1 VHSIPQFQPQYRMI
15 NRAQEVWTYDTLEDA
30 VRALNTA
37 ALQQGF
43 FLSDTLADR
52 FSYET
57 RVDIDGVRHDAPT
70 GHLIVRTSLG
80 DVVTRD
86 QVLDLARKL
95 SAHSAPPEGAYR
107 NGAWPGIRRPRGHR
121 GSSIRIVRTKQAM
134 TWHDADKD
142 DLLAAGIP
150 PGRVRRQRELPTYW
164 SDVPRHNERSWKSQ
178 RKQQWR

>member
-1 VHSIPQFQPQYRMI
+1 MHSISQFQPQYRII

-43 FLSDTLADR
+43 VLSSALADR
-52 FSYET
+52 FAYDT
-57 RVDIDGVRHDAPT
+57 LVDVEGVRHATPT

-86 QVLDLARKL
+86 QVLALARKL
-95 SAHSAPPEGAYR
+95 RARPAPPEGAYR
-107 NGAWPGIRRPRGHR
+107 NGPWPGIRRPRGHR

-134 TWHDADKD
+134 TWHDADKE

-178 RKQQWR
+178 RKHQWR